1 MVSARGTGVALSV
14 AAWFGLALQLVLSI
28 RLTYRS
34 GNPSV
39 SGALIIYFGYFTI
52 LTNLFVALVAT
63 AGLAEGRAAW
73 AKTLAKRGWEGCATA
88 SIVFVCASY
97 HLLLRE
103 IWSPQGLQWLAD
115 IDLHYAVP
123 MLALLHW
130 TLSRG
135 PRLAASAPLI
145 WCIYPAAYFVY
156 ALIRGEWLQ
165 TYPYPFIDVS
175 VLGYPRVE
183 IHSLILLAAYVLFGY
198 FVWGIGRVRGPI
210 ATQPSTSVS

>member
-1 MVSARGTGVALSV
+1 MSARSTGIALSV
-14 AAWFGLALQLVLSI
+14 AAWCGLALQLALSI

-34 GNPSV
+34 GNPSL
-39 SGALIIYFGYFTI
+39 SDALITYFGYFTI

-63 AGLAEGRAAW
+63 AGLAEGRGAW
-73 AKTLAKRGWEGCATA
+73 AKTLAKRTWAGCATT

-97 HLLLRE
+97 HFLLRE

-123 MLALLHW
+123 VLALLHW
-130 TLSRG
+130 TVSRG

-145 WCIYPAAYFVY
+145 WCIYPAAYFAY
-156 ALIRGEWLQ
+156 ALIRGAWLQ

-175 VLGYPRVE
+175 VLGYPRVA

-198 FVWGIGRVRGPI
+198 FVWGIGRVRGRSS
-210 ATQPSTSVS
+210 TQPLTPVS